1 MSYKDL
7 EKKIIKLDPLAEG
20 LSNVGFEGGAGK
32 LTTKKTL
39 KILRDHG
46 HKSKVKGDKIKT
58 AYSEGSGGKFK
69 TKIKTLPKEFEN
81 KKQPYLDRL
90 NLLILYQLDC
100 RHFPRK

>member
-1 MSYKDL
+1 MPK
-7 EKKIIKLDPLAEG
+7 EPKIIQLDPLAER

-58 AYSEGSGGKFK
+58 AYSEGSGGKLK
-69 TKIKTLPKEFEN
+69 TKIKTLPKEPTLKIVKDFLGY
-81 KKQPYLDRL
+81 KKGG
-90 NLLILYQLDC
+90 LLKGKPKLAK
-100 RHFPRK
+100 RGF